1 MAALLAQLISPDRIA
16 IEGEMSCVML
26 PGIEGDMTVLVGH
39 QRVMTLL
46 RAGLVVA
53 VDLAGHAQRVY
64 ARGAFA
70 EITAT
75 TVTILAEQ
83 ALPFEEL
90 SPPMIDEE
98 LTQLRMRA
106 DATEGEI
113 VRSWIQLSIT
123 ALEDLKKTMWN

>member
-1 MAALLAQLISPDRIA
+1 MATLLAQLISPDRIA

-39 QRVMTLL
+39 RVMTLL

-106 DATEGEI
+106 DATEGEV

-123 ALEDLKKTMWN
+123 ALEDLKKTMRN